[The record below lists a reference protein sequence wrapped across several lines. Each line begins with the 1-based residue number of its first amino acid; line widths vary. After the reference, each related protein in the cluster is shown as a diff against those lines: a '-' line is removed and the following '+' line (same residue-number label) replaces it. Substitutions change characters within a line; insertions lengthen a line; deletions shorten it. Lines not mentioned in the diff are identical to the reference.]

1 MFTKLGEIS
10 DKVVF
15 GDVWERKQL
24 SKRDRSLITVA
35 ALTALYRPDQ
45 LRGHLHRAFDNG
57 VTKEE
62 IIEVITHLSFYAGW
76 PNGGTRGAGREG
88 SVQGTRRM
96 KIGFIGLGAMGRP
109 MAANL
114 QRAGHALQALRPAA
128 RRRLLQLEG
137 LRRRSGARVA
147 SFCSPR
153 CRGRRRSRP
162 SRRRSSSPRGLVRP
176 QHEFAEG
183 RAPASR
189 RAAQRKASSSSTRR

>member
-1 MFTKLGEIS
+1 MAAPSTIAQVRDVFPKLGEIS

-57 VTKEE
+57 VTQ
-62 IIEVITHLSFYAGW
+62 
-76 PNGGTRGAGREG
+76 GGDHRGDHAPLVLCRLAERRHRGADRQG
-88 SVQGTRRM
+88 SVQGARRM

-114 QRAGHALQALRPAA
+114 QRAGHAVQVHDLRRVEGFPNWKASAAEAAAGLRAALHVAA
-128 RRRLLQLEG
+128 RAG
-137 LRRRSGARVA
+137 G
-147 SFCSPR
+147 
-153 CRGRRRSRP
+153 GG
-162 SRRRSSSPRGLVRP
+162 SRRAQHAAEDARGLVRP
-176 QHEFAEG
+176 QHQLA
-183 RAPASR
+183 R
-189 RAAQRKASSSSTRR
+189 R